1 MNLNKSTVNRVGHT
15 FKFSKSL
22 LVLLVLLEMPVLSH
36 LLSSHHQIVD
46 LFGQARQH
54 YSSVVSSVSRGSCA
68 GHCRRRFDSSI
79 SLLSS
84 CVSTSVLCATWLASC
99 DAYLGMLPPAHPTGR
114 SWHSAFAH
122 CPSFCSGSW

>member
-46 LFGQARQH
+46 LL
-54 YSSVVSSVSRGSCA
+54 VKRGNIIHLLFLQFLAAAAQVIADVGLIHQLVYFPLVYPPVSCA
-68 GHCRRRFDSSI
+68 RLG
-79 SLLSS
+79 
-84 CVSTSVLCATWLASC
+84 WQLA
-99 DAYLGMLPPAHPTGR
+99 MLI
-114 SWHSAFAH
+114 
-122 CPSFCSGSW
+122 